1 MNKPE
6 SLRAHLLASVPDLK
20 NNPDALLVFIDQG
33 TIRSTAAPGL
43 SFEYAYTLN
52 IILTDF
58 PGHPDAVAIPLLA
71 WVLVNQ
77 RELMENLELGK
88 TAITF
93 EADVLDHSK
102 VDLSIKLPL
111 TERVI
116 VKKQPDNSL
125 QVSHPD
131 EPQLEPYLPAGNWQL
146 YGNGE
151 LLAEW
156 QSLERDGVDVASPH
170 PGPQHHGG

>member
-6 SLRAHLLASVPDLK
+6 SLRTHLLAAVPELK
-20 NNPDALLVFIDQG
+20 HNPDRLLVFIDDG

-43 SFEYAYTLN
+43 SFEYSYTLN
-52 IILTDF
+52 VILTDY

-71 WVLVNQ
+71 WLLVNQ
-77 RELMENLELGK
+77 PELLTNLEKGK
-88 TAITF
+88 TAIAF
-93 EADVLDHSK
+93 EADILDNSK

-116 VKKQPDNSL
+116 VKKLEGSAL
-125 QVSHPD
+125 EVTHPD
-131 EPQLEPYLPAGNWQL
+131 EPQLEPFLEAGTWQL
-146 YGNGE
+146 FAEGM

-156 QSLERDGVDVASPH
+156 QSTAQDGGDIASPH
-170 PGPQHHGG
+170 PVHHG